1 MNTLKSLVIL
11 SLVLAVAT
19 GEREK
24 RGLSNWCRAFGC
36 PPDSAFKN
44 GRDPS
49 LSENDWQRFPET
61 FQVPS
66 APAEKEQ
73 VQNEKDSELEHGK
86 NPPRDGYENMK
97 AYLQD
102 VYQ

>member
-1 MNTLKSLVIL
+1 MFSFVSFL
-11 SLVLAVAT
+11 
-19 GEREK
+19 
-24 RGLSNWCRAFGC
+24 RGALFYFTSQ
-36 PPDSAFKN
+36 N

>member
-44 GRDPS
+44 RGGSFNKDFRGIPQTFQSPRDIFTTRDKKES
-49 LSENDWQRFPET
+49 VIDHGKSASNYRYEEMRDYLKELSE
-61 FQVPS
+61 
-66 APAEKEQ
+66 
-73 VQNEKDSELEHGK
+73 
-86 NPPRDGYENMK
+86 
-97 AYLQD
+97 
-102 VYQ
+102 